1 MRNLYLISF
10 ICLVSVP
17 NVLWGQVFTV
27 YDSFT
32 ELEKRIQQVD
42 EHTTL
47 VLNFWATWCAPCVEE
62 LPSFN
67 ELYQKHADTDFQVIM
82 VSLDFKSRLEK
93 TLVPFLEKSP
103 LKPEIALL
111 ADQDADS
118 WIPQIHPNWEGTIP
132 ATVVIRG
139 GQRSLFPEKFQ
150 SYEALESFVL
160 NFVNKV
166 QKATC
171 MGSKGTR

>member
-1 MRNLYLISF
+1 MRNLCLISF
-10 ICLVSVP
+10 VCFLAPSA
-17 NVLWGQVFTV
+17 LWAQDFIV
-27 YDSFT
+27 YESYT

-47 VLNFWATWCAPCVEE
+47 VLNFWATWCSPCIEE
-62 LPSFN
+62 LPSFDA
-67 ELYQKHADTDFQVIM
+67 LQQKHAGSDFQVIM
-82 VSLDFKSRLEK
+82 ISLDFKSKLDK
-93 TLVPFLEKSP
+93 TLIPFLEKNQ
-103 LKPEIALL
+103 LKPEVALL

-118 WIPQIHPNWEGTIP
+118 WIPKIHPNWEGAIP

-150 SYEALESFVL
+150 NYEALESFVFD
-160 NFVNKV
+160 FVNKV